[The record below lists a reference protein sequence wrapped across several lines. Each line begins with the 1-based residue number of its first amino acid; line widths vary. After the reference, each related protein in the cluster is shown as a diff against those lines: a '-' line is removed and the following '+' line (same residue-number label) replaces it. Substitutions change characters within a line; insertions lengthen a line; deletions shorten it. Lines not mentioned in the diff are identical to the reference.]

1 MPSRSYATPARRP
14 LVAAV
19 LLGLLLLL
27 TVGAVA
33 DIQPPAPKGQNAPA
47 GEFSAGR
54 AFEHVER
61 VAQDRHVAGSPAGDK
76 VRGYILDTLR
86 GYGLDP
92 EVQEATGLVAA
103 RNWSEEGVV
112 ARVRNVIARI
122 PGTASTGRVIFV
134 AHYDA
139 VQVSYGAN
147 DDGAGVSTLL
157 ETARALTA
165 GPAPRNEV
173 VFLFTDAEEV
183 GMNGA
188 EAFVNLHPLGGD
200 RAVVVNVEARG
211 SSGPAVM
218 FETSRG
224 NADLIDVFA
233 GVPHPVGSSIAVEI
247 YRLLSND
254 TDFTPFLAHER
265 FTGLNSAYI
274 DGSFIYHTPLDRPE
288 SMNRGSLQHHGDNT
302 LALAKAFGRA
312 DLGPL
317 MRPAGV
323 DATYF
328 PLPGFLM
335 RYPGWLVWPLA
346 VLALIGVAALAFLAR
361 RRGLTSWPRTA
372 AGLGLALVPLVV
384 SAVAAQALWMALV
397 TLRPGY
403 GVMIDP
409 SRPGWF
415 RLAVVALTLAVLLGW
430 YALLRRRIGAVP
442 LAIGGLAL
450 LAVFGVLFAALIPGG
465 SYLAALPALFGAAAG
480 IGALFVRP
488 ALGRVAV
495 LGAGSAVAVLVLVPM
510 IFLFFPALGLGS
522 AYASAIFLTLLGLAL
537 VPVLDL
543 LWRPSDLP
551 PHKPFGAAPAVSA
564 LVLALV
570 FATVGLG
577 VDRWDEKH
585 PLPTHLMYALDHDTG
600 TAQWVSLE
608 ESPGTWTARFVRGR
622 ADLSGP
628 FPVLPA
634 GSLAVGPAQP
644 ASIAAPEITVLADVT
659 TANERRLKLRLAPRR
674 PVRLLAVYGDVGN
687 RRVVRAAAG
696 GREIPAF
703 LEEGDR
709 FGVQFHA
716 VPDDGFELDLT
727 LSGPEP
733 LRLRLID
740 GSDGLDGLP
749 GFRQRPS
756 NVGVAGTH
764 SSELVAG
771 AITATI

>member
-1 MPSRSYATPARRP
+1 MPDRSYVSPARRP

-33 DIQPPAPKGQNAPA
+33 DIQPPSPAGENAPA

-54 AFEHVER
+54 AFRHVEQ
-61 VAQDRHVAGSPAGDK
+61 VGKDRHVAGSPAGDQ
-76 VRGYILDTLR
+76 VREYILATLR
-86 GYGLDP
+86 GYGLET
-92 EVQEATGLVAA
+92 EVQEATGLIAA
-103 RNWSEEGVV
+103 RDGEEGVA
-112 ARVRNVIARI
+112 ARVRNVVARI

-139 VQVSYGAN
+139 AQVSYGAN

-157 ETARALTA
+157 ETARALKT
-165 GPAPRNEV
+165 GPAPRNDL
-173 VFLFTDAEEV
+173 VFLFTDAEEA
-183 GMNGA
+183 GMLGA
-188 EAFVNLHPLGGD
+188 EAFVNLHPLAGD
-200 RAVVVNVEARG
+200 RAVVLNVEARG

-218 FETSRG
+218 FETSEG
-224 NADLIDVFA
+224 NANLIDVFA

-254 TDFTPFLAHER
+254 TDFTPFLAHDR

-274 DGSFIYHTPLDRPE
+274 DGSFTYHTPLDRPG
-288 SMNRGSLQHHGDNT
+288 SMNKGSLQHHGDNT

-317 MRPAGV
+317 MRPAGH

-335 RYPGWLVWPLA
+335 RYPGWLVWPIA
-346 VLALIGVAALAFLAR
+346 VLALLGVGALAFLAR
-361 RRGLTSWPRTA
+361 RRGLTSWPRVA
-372 AGLGLALVPLVV
+372 AGIGLALVPLVV
-384 SAVAAQALWMALV
+384 AAVLAQVLWMILS

-403 GVMIDP
+403 DLMIDP

-415 RLAVVALTLAVLLGW
+415 RMAVIALTLAVLLGW
-430 YALLRRRIGAVP
+430 YALMRRRIGPVP
-442 LAIGGLAL
+442 LAIGGLGL

-480 IGALFVRP
+480 IGALYVRG
-488 ALGRVAV
+488 ALGKVAV
-495 LGAGSAVAVLVLVPM
+495 LGAGAAVAVLVLVPM
-510 IFLFFPALGLGS
+510 LFLFFPALGLGA

-537 VPVLDL
+537 VPVLEL
-543 LWRPSDLP
+543 LWRPVNRP
-551 PHKPFGAAPAVSA
+551 QHRVFGAAPATAA

-570 FATVGLG
+570 FTTLGLA
-577 VDRWDEKH
+577 VDRWDERH

-600 TAQWVSLE
+600 TAHWVSLE
-608 ESPGTWTARFVRGR
+608 PSPNTWTARFVRGK
-622 ADLSGP
+622 ADLSGQ
-628 FPVLPA
+628 FPVLPT
-634 GSLAVGPAQP
+634 GKLAVGPAQR
-644 ASIAAPEITVLADVT
+644 AAIAAPDVTVVADVT
-659 TANERRLKLRLAPRR
+659 NDGQRRLRLRLEPRR
-674 PVRLLAVYGDVGN
+674 PVRLLGVYGDVGN
-687 RRVVRAAAG
+687 RRVVRAAID
-696 GREIPAF
+696 GREVTPF
-703 LEEGDR
+703 LTDRDR
-709 FGVQFHA
+709 FGLQFHA
-716 VPDDGFELDLT
+716 VANDGFELDLT
-727 LSGPEP
+727 ISGAEP

-764 SSELVAG
+764 SSDLVAG
-771 AITATI
+771 AITVTI

>member
-1 MPSRSYATPARRP
+1 MPDRSYVTPARRP

-27 TVGAVA
+27 TLGAIA
-33 DIQPPAPKGQNAPA
+33 DIQPPSPADDDAPA

-54 AFEHVER
+54 AFRHVEQIG
-61 VAQDRHVAGSPAGDK
+61 QDRHVAGSPAGDR
-76 VRGYILDTLR
+76 VREYLLETLR
-86 GYGLDP
+86 GYGLET

-103 RNWSEEGVV
+103 RDWEEGVA

-157 ETARALTA
+157 ETARAMKA
-165 GPAPRNEV
+165 GPAPRNDV

-188 EAFVNLHPLGGD
+188 EAFVNLHPLAGD

-211 SSGPAVM
+211 SNGPAVM

-224 NADLIDVFA
+224 NADLVDVFA
-233 GVPHPVGSSIAVEI
+233 GVPHPVGSSVAVEI

-254 TDFTPFLAHER
+254 TDFTPFLAHDR

-274 DGSFIYHTPLDRPE
+274 DGSYTYHTPLDRPE
-288 SMNRGSLQHHGDNT
+288 SMSRGSLQHHGDNT

-317 MRPAGV
+317 MRPAGH

-328 PLPGFLM
+328 PVPGFLM

-346 VLALIGVAALAFLAR
+346 VLALVGVGALAFLAR
-361 RRGLTSWPRTA
+361 RRGLTSWPRAA
-372 AGLGLALVPLVV
+372 AGFGLALVPLVV
-384 SAVAAQALWMALV
+384 AALAAQALWTALV

-403 GVMIDP
+403 SDMIDP

-415 RLAVVALTLAVLLGW
+415 RLAVVALTGGVLFGW
-430 YALLRRRIGAVP
+430 YALLRRRIGPVP
-442 LAIGGLAL
+442 LAIGGLGV

-480 IGALFVRP
+480 IGALYVRP
-488 ALGRVAV
+488 ALGKVAV
-495 LGAGSAVAVLVLVPM
+495 LGAGAAAAVLVLVPM
-510 IFLFFPALGLGS
+510 IFLFFPALGLGA
-522 AYASAIFLTLLGLAL
+522 AYASALFLTLLGLAL

-543 LWRPSDLP
+543 AWRPVGSP
-551 PHKPFGAAPAVSA
+551 PHRLRGAAPVVAA
-564 LVLALV
+564 LVLSLV
-570 FATVGLG
+570 FTTVGLA
-577 VDRWDEKH
+577 VDRWDARH
-585 PLPTHLMYALDHDTG
+585 PLPTHLMYALDHNTG

-608 ESPGTWTARFVRGR
+608 SSPGTWTARFVRDK
-622 ADLSGP
+622 ADVGAA
-628 FPVLPA
+628 FPLLPA
-634 GSLAVGPAQP
+634 GKLAVGPAQP
-644 ASIAAPEITVLADVT
+644 ARIAAPEVTVLADVT
-659 TANERRLKLRLAPRR
+659 TGSERRLKLRLAPRR
-674 PVRLLAVYGDVGN
+674 PVRLLAIYGDKGN
-687 RRVVRAAAG
+687 RRVVRAAVE
-696 GREIPAF
+696 GREISPY
-703 LEEGDR
+703 LTDRDR
-709 FGVQFHA
+709 FGLQFHGVA
-716 VPDDGFELDLT
+716 DDGFELDLT
-727 LSGPEP
+727 VSGAEP
-733 LRLRLID
+733 LRFRLID

-749 GFRQRPS
+749 GFRQRPP

-771 AITATI
+771 AITVTI